1 MSPVPAGRPSV
12 AVATLYQTYLVTR
25 HTGRAVRLTIERIME
40 ESSGPSLTV
49 IDFSDVAVIDFSC
62 ADEVVARLLHD
73 TLSRPGPPTPHYF
86 VLDGLEDEHIDP
98 VSSALDR
105 RGLAMS
111 ARTARH
117 RPLLLGRVEPE
128 AQAVWGALIERG
140 RARADEIADC
150 LQGDAQ
156 ACTSWLVRLEDRRLL
171 RSTGEV
177 YESLFLALG
186 DESDASDPQSRA
198 ADPEGEAGPGREVG
212 PGREAG

>member
-1 MSPVPAGRPSV
+1 MNPVPAGRPSV

-25 HTGRAVRLTIERIME
+25 HTGRAVRLTIERMVE
-40 ESSGPSLTV
+40 EASGPSLTV

-62 ADEVVARLLHD
+62 ADEVVARLLYD

-111 ARTARH
+111 ARTAR
-117 RPLLLGRVEPE
+117 RDPVLLGRAEPE
-128 AQAVWGALIERG
+128 AQAVWRALTDRG
-140 RARADEIADC
+140 RARAPELAGC
-150 LQGDAQ
+150 LRGDAE
-156 ACTSWLVRLEDRRLL
+156 ACRRWLVRLEDRRLL

-186 DESDASDPQSRA
+186 EGDASDPGPL
-198 ADPEGEAGPGREVG
+198 DPGPEGEAG
-212 PGREAG
+212 